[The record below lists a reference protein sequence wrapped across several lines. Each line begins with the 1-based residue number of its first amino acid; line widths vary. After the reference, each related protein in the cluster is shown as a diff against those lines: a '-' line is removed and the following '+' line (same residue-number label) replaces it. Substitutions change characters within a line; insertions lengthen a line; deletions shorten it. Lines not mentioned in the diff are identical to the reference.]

1 MRGTNVSSGS
11 NTGIFQIGDVL
22 NNTYRIDKVLGRG
35 GTSEVY
41 LAKSEISGRLVALK
55 ALRLEL
61 SRNEDFLALM
71 TREEDMREIRHDAIV
86 RYYDNQRTEDG
97 HVYLVMDYVEG
108 PGLDRKIKEGGMSA
122 EDLMIV
128 CERVAEGLVAAHK
141 KNIVHR
147 DLSPDNIIL
156 RHGNPAD
163 PVIIDFGIAK
173 DTNPG
178 AETIVG
184 NEFAGK
190 YAYAAPEQLSG
201 QTDARAD
208 IYALGALLLSTF
220 RGKAPN
226 IGNNPM
232 EVVQNKAKPLDTA
245 GVPEPLKSLID
256 HMTQPDR
263 EHRLQTAQDVVDEIR
278 NPQMGSML
286 ADDLFDDFDDAGEK
300 TVIVPRSVAETASA
314 KDETASAPKQS
325 TQKGTVPPASKPN
338 SKDTAK
344 KTGGKVIPVVIA
356 AFVVVAAIGLFVS
369 GVFNRAPSYEGA
381 DPYTLIVTQDADG
394 WVDAV
399 GYVPS
404 EATASSIQEY
414 MSPTVGP
421 SNLTLASGEIAK
433 TWGDDIVRLIGA
445 IDILPEW
452 RLVANANQVRLTGLT
467 FDATQQNA
475 VISLLSQ
482 AEFFGGLDV
491 SFDIEL
497 GSQFL
502 SVDALNPILS
512 EYQNCGELMLV
523 DTPVTGYG
531 EDSQVIVF
539 GRVADI
545 ASRVGLSDALSDM
558 IGKRDLVLDVEVL
571 NSTLCLIDSMLPNA
585 PEGGFAIDFKMG
597 EDGTSNASGHYFV
610 GENPVIDVSIPADV
624 TSGYMFVS
632 ALDVSGNVFHLL
644 PNLLIEDNSIST
656 LRSGQDGP
664 VSVRVAYSLADAA
677 DGSKLAFVVDDTAL
691 GVTKIVVIHSDEP
704 IFDGLRPT
712 TESAQGYANALSE
725 RVGVVTSLD
734 SRILTTAQK

>member
-1 MRGTNVSSGS
+1 MSSGK
-11 NTGIFQIGDVL
+11 NIGIFQIGDVL

-122 EDLMIV
+122 TDLMIV

-232 EVVQNKAKPLDTA
+232 EVVQNKAKPLDTTD
-245 GVPEPLKSLID
+245 VPEPLKSLID
-256 HMTQPDR
+256 HMTKPDR
-263 EHRLQTAQDVVDEIR
+263 EHRLQTAQAVVDEIR
-278 NPQMGSML
+278 NPQMGSIL
-286 ADDLFDDFDDAGEK
+286 ADDLFDDFDDEEER
-300 TVIVPRSVAETASA
+300 TVIVPRPSTAPSNSGPA
-314 KDETASAPKQS
+314 PSTTAAAPK
-325 TQKGTVPPASKPN
+325 TTVPPPP
-338 SKDTAK
+338 
-344 KTGGKVIPVVIA
+344 KTSPQNTSGKSGGKMVPVLA
-356 AFVVVAAIGLFVS
+356 LAFLVLAGIGLYFS
-369 GVFNRAPSYEGA
+369 GILGRSPSYDVA
-381 DPYTLIVTQDADG
+381 DPYTLIAARDADG
-394 WVDAV
+394 VAQAV

-404 EATASSIQEY
+404 EAVQASLDNLITRAGGSAD
-414 MSPTVGP
+414 
-421 SNLTLASGEIAK
+421 LTLASGDISK
-433 TWGDDIVRLIGA
+433 NWGADILRLVEA
-445 IDILPEW
+445 VSVLPEW
-452 RLVANANQVRLTGLT
+452 RLVADANQVRISGLT
-467 FDATQQNA
+467 FDADQQSA
-475 VISLLSQ
+475 VSSLLSQ
-482 AEFFGGLDV
+482 TGFSG
-491 SFDIEL
+491 DIEAQVNIKL
-497 GSQFL
+497 GSLFL
-502 SVDALNPILS
+502 SADALGPVLS
-512 EYQNCGELMLV
+512 DHQNCGELTLI
-523 DTPVTGYG
+523 DAPVTGYG
-531 EDSQVIVF
+531 ADSQVIVS

-545 ASRVGLSDALSDM
+545 ATRVGLSDSLSDV
-558 IGKRDLVLDVEVL
+558 IGKRELVLEVEVL
-571 NSTLCLIDSMLPNA
+571 NPTLCLIDSVLPNA
-585 PEGGFAIDFKMG
+585 PEGGFVVDFKMG
-597 EDGTSNASGHYFV
+597 EDGSSNASGHYFV
-610 GENPVIDVSIPADV
+610 GENPVIDVIIPADV
-624 TSGYMFVS
+624 TTGYVFVS

-644 PNLLIEDNSIST
+644 PNLLFEDNSIET
-656 LRSGQDGP
+656 LRQGQDGP
-664 VSVRVAYSLADAA
+664 VSVRVAHSLSDAA
-677 DGSKLAFVVDDTAL
+677 DGKKLAFVVDDTSL
-691 GVTKIVVIHSDEP
+691 GKTKIVVIQADEP

-712 TESAQGYANALSE
+712 TESAEGYANALSE
-725 RVGVVTSLD
+725 RVGSVASLD
-734 SRILTTAQK
+734 SRILTTAQQ

>member
-1 MRGTNVSSGS
+1 MSSGS

-108 PGLDRKIKEGGMSA
+108 PGLDRKIKDGGMSA
-122 EDLMIV
+122 EDLMVV

-220 RGKAPN
+220 RGKAPK

-232 EVVQNKAKPLDTA
+232 EVVQNKAKPLDTT

-263 EHRLQTAQDVVDEIR
+263 DLRLQTAQAVVDEIR
-278 NPQMGSML
+278 NPQLGSSL
-286 ADDLFDDFDDAGEK
+286 ADDLFDDFDDDADR
-300 TVIVPRSVAETASA
+300 TVIVPRAAAALDAEAAKPSVQSDAST
-314 KDETASAPKQS
+314 K
-325 TQKGTVPPASKPN
+325 PPLASK
-338 SKDTAK
+338 SSEKEGAK
-344 KTGGKVIPVVIA
+344 TSGRKLIPILAAALVIMVGV
-356 AFVVVAAIGLFVS
+356 GLYVS
-369 GVFNRAPSYEGA
+369 GVFNRAPSYEIA
-381 DPYTLIVTQDADG
+381 DPYTLIVNQDADG

-404 EATASSIQEY
+404 EAAASGIYKHMEPSA
-414 MSPTVGP
+414 GP
-421 SNLTLASGEIAK
+421 STLTLASGEIVK
-433 TWGDDIVRLIGA
+433 TWGEDVVRLIDA
-445 IDILPEW
+445 ISVLPEW

-467 FDATQQNA
+467 FDEAQKNSVVQ
-475 VISLLSQ
+475 LLSQ

-491 SFDIEL
+491 TFDIEL
-497 GSQFL
+497 RSLFL
-502 SVDALNPILS
+502 SAEVLTPVLS
-512 EYQNCGELMLV
+512 DFQNCGDLTLV
-523 DTPVTGYG
+523 DPPLTGYG
-531 EDSQVIVF
+531 PDGQVIVT

-545 ASRVGLSDALSDM
+545 ASRVGLSDALTDA
-558 IGKRDLVLDVEVL
+558 IGQRDLVLEVEVL
-571 NSTLCLIDSMLPNA
+571 NPTLCLIDSMLPDA
-585 PEGGFAIDFKMG
+585 PEGGFEIDFKMG
-597 EDGTSNASGHYFV
+597 EDGSRNTSGHYFV
-610 GENPVIDVSIPADV
+610 GENPVIDVTIPADV
-624 TSGYMFVS
+624 TNGYMFVS

-644 PNLLIEDNSIST
+644 PNLLIEDNNVVS
-656 LRSGQDGP
+656 LRNGQNGP
-664 VSVRVAYSLADAA
+664 VSVRVAHSLADAS
-677 DGSKLAFVVDDTAL
+677 DGSKLAFVVDDTSL
-691 GVTKIVVIHSDEP
+691 GKTKIVVILSDEP
-704 IFDGLRPT
+704 IFGGLRPT
-712 TESAQGYANALSE
+712 TESSEGYANALRE

-734 SRILTTAQK
+734 SRILTTALK